1 MKQLQH
7 NLSIGAEML
16 YIAMFD
22 EVDEGTAI
30 FKTLHQKDVPLNG
43 EGSFVGIE
51 DNLPNDHY
59 LWLTG
64 QAGKYLKTKTEAP
77 VTQPKRN

>member
-1 MKQLQH
+1 
-7 NLSIGAEML
+7 ML

-30 FKTLHQKDVPLNG
+30 YKTLHQKDVPIQENG
-43 EGSFVGIE
+43 KFIGIE

-59 LWLTG
+59 IWLTG
-64 QAGKYLKTKTEAP
+64 QAAQLLKANKGAP
-77 VTQPKRN
+77 VNQPIRPKK